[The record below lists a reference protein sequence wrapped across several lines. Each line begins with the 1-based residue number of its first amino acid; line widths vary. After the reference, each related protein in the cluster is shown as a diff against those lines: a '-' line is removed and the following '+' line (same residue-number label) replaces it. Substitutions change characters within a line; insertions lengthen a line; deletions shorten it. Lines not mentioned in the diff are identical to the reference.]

1 MSLELDSTTVIRP
14 ATFAHVVLRTRHLEQ
29 SIAWYQSLIG
39 MEVVF
44 RNAYIAFL
52 TYDDEH
58 HRLALASTPQ
68 EESAPPGAAGLDHIA
83 FTFRSLEQLLGTYVR
98 LKKGGVL
105 PVWAINHG
113 PTTSLY
119 YQDPDGNRA
128 ELQVDNFANREELN
142 AWFQTDSF
150 VKNPIGVEFDAEK
163 MVTRFE
169 EGVPVEE
176 LLKQGA
182 A

>member
-1 MSLELDSTTVIRP
+1 M
-14 ATFAHVVLRTRHLEQ
+14 
-29 SIAWYQSLIG
+29 
-39 MEVVF
+39 
-44 RNAYIAFL
+44 
-52 TYDDEH
+52 
-58 HRLALASTPQ
+58 ALASTPQ

-150 VKNPIGVEFDAEK
+150 LKNPIGVEFDAEK

-169 EGVPVEE
+169 EGVPVEA